1 MVGEVLA
8 YDETMNF
15 SLAERD
21 VMLGDVLEWLRVA
34 VLPSLALLEQVGE
47 ERGFDVYDLL
57 KKRRNQLNSAKNKS
71 DSTSIV
77 RACQMRS

>member
-1 MVGEVLA
+1 
-8 YDETMNF
+8 MNF

-57 KKRRNQLNSAKNKS
+57 KKKKAKKPAEFSKNKS

>member
-1 MVGEVLA
+1 
-8 YDETMNF
+8 MNF

-57 KKRRNQLNSAKNKS
+57 KSEE
-71 DSTSIV
+71 TS
-77 RACQMRS
+77 

>member
-1 MVGEVLA
+1 
-8 YDETMNF
+8 MNF

-57 KKRRNQLNSAKNKS
+57 KKRRNQLNSAK
-71 DSTSIV
+71 T
-77 RACQMRS
+77 RATLRQ